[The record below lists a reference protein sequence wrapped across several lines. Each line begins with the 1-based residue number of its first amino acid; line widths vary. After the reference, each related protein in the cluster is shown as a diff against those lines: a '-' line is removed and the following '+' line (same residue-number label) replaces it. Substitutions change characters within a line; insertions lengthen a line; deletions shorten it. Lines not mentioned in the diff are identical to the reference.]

1 MISMQKLNQLLVK
14 KPVIAGEFLF
24 IAIVGYFILGSSTDK
39 PKATAPKQNI
49 AYEKKEN
56 ISEAKQIP
64 IDFSKNPFGDIS
76 EFENSPG
83 ADGSF
88 TGQLTRIPA
97 IPHGQIPIPSLPEGI
112 PKPGSSA
119 PVAVTAPKVSGIVTS
134 NSGENIAIMS
144 DGRVV
149 SSGDTFNSNRIA
161 YIGGDG
167 ITFDNGDFWA
177 YGDAQ

>member
-49 AYEKKEN
+49 VYEKKEN

-97 IPHGQIPIPSLPEGI
+97 IRRFLSHPCRREFRNQVRQHLWPLQLQRFQELLLPILEKI
-112 PKPGSSA
+112 
-119 PVAVTAPKVSGIVTS
+119 
-134 NSGENIAIMS
+134 
-144 DGRVV
+144 
-149 SSGDTFNSNRIA
+149 
-161 YIGGDG
+161 
-167 ITFDNGDFWA
+167 
-177 YGDAQ
+177 